1 MRYTQPYLE
10 SLRPIGDPAADSL
23 IEQLAINGD
32 LVRVSQV
39 LRQITKND
47 QPLPRDLPPILFDWL
62 EHHCSPSGSIDW
74 QRINNG
80 AAFFARYGMAI
91 TVVLSTAALVGCYA
105 AQKGVKVLTQ
115 TQRLQAEP
123 YRRVTESG
131 HFVMTVLQPQALQT
145 NGAGLQV
152 IQKVRLMHA
161 AVRYQ
166 IAHAGQWNSAELG
179 VPICQEDMLGTLMVF
194 SYGVIW
200 GLEQL
205 GYPIAAQAAED
216 FLYTWCVIGE
226 LIGVDAAS
234 LPRSM
239 AEAEDL
245 AYSIANRQH
254 GPSDEGREL
263 TQALLAM
270 HTGLLPGRFFD
281 GMVPALIHHL
291 AGDEVARW
299 MGVPQTRWKYAV
311 RYLKTLNSA
320 MRSITQRF
328 PVIDEQFDRLT
339 FLLLQRWTGA
349 IHRGE
354 LSETL
359 SERVA

>member
-10 SLRPIGDPAADSL
+10 SLRVVGDPAADNL
-23 IEQLAINGD
+23 IAQLAASGE
-32 LVRVSQV
+32 LARVSHV
-39 LRQITKND
+39 LRQVTKND
-47 QPLPRDLPPILFDWL
+47 QPLPTDLPPVLFEWL
-62 EHHCSPSGSIDW
+62 EQHCNPNATIDW

-115 TQRLQAEP
+115 TQRLQTEP

-131 HFVMTVLQPQALQT
+131 HFVMAVLQPQALQT
-145 NGAGLQV
+145 HGSGLQV

-161 AVRYQ
+161 AVRHQ
-166 IAHAGQWNSAELG
+166 IAQAGQWNSSELG

-205 GYPIAAQAAED
+205 GYRLAQEQAED
-216 FLYTWCVIGE
+216 FLYTWGVIGE
-226 LIGVDAAS
+226 LIGIEPNSV
-234 LPRSM
+234 PRSL

-245 AYSIANRQH
+245 AHSIANRQH
-254 GPSDEGREL
+254 GPSAEGREL

-281 GMVPALIHHL
+281 GMVPALIHQL
-291 AGDEVARW
+291 AGEQVAEW
-299 MGVPQTRWKYAV
+299 MGVPQTRWKYV
-311 RYLKTLNSA
+311 LRYLKTLNHA
-320 MRSITQRF
+320 MRSITHHL
-328 PVIDEQFDRLT
+328 PGIDAQFDRLT

-354 LSETL
+354 LSESL
-359 SERVA
+359 N

>member
-1 MRYTQPYLE
+1 MRYNQAYLE
-10 SLRPIGDPAADSL
+10 GLRPIGDPAADSL
-23 IEQLAINGD
+23 IAELAANGD
-32 LVRVSQV
+32 LARVSHV

-47 QPLPRDLPPILFDWL
+47 QPWPHDLPPLLSTWL
-62 EHHCSPSGSIDW
+62 AHHSTLRTAIDW

-131 HFVMTVLQPQALQT
+131 HFVMAVLQPNALQA
-145 NGAGLQV
+145 NGEGVQI

-166 IAHAGQWNSAELG
+166 IAQAGQWNHSELG

-205 GYPIAAQAAED
+205 GYRIAKQQAED
-216 FLYTWCVIGE
+216 FLYTWN
-226 LIGVDAAS
+226 LIGSLIGIDPAS
-234 LPRSM
+234 LPCSI

-245 AYSIANRQH
+245 AYSISKRQH

-281 GMVPALIHHL
+281 GMVPALIQHL
-291 AGDEVARW
+291 AGAEVAEW
-299 MGVPQTRWKYAV
+299 MGVPQTRWKYAL

-320 MRSITQRF
+320 MRTITQRL
-328 PVIDEQFDRLT
+328 PGLDEQFDRLT

-354 LSETL
+354 LSATL
-359 SERVA
+359 NERSA